1 MIGLTSTLGNSILKL
16 QRKLG
21 RPDKKNP
28 DRSIRIEA
36 GGADYGERGDPGEE
50 P

>member
-21 RPDKKNP
+21 RPD
-28 DRSIRIEA
+28 RRIRIEA

-50 P
+50 PRGKGR